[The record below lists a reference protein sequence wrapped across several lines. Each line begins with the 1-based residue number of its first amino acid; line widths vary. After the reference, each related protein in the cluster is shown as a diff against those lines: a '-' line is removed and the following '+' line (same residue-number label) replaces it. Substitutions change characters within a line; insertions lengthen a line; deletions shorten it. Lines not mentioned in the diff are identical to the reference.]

1 MFTSPGVV
9 SDPSHFTIETTLE
22 LDSFFQWLIYLPIL
36 AVSNLGMSM
45 LTTKIA
51 VNKLTVDQ
59 QSPQVTLT
67 QCPVSKGLET
77 RNCAGVS
84 PFLGP
89 TGSGIGNHRER
100 NLNVTSMF
108 LVAFRHE
115 PSDQMSFH
123 NKRPS
128 RKTLHLMTSAHKLSQ
143 TSQSDPQSSL
153 RKQQPTN
160 LRRKVM
166 PCRTSGAH
174 SSAAA
179 ESHTHTTVRPYES
192 TTRTANRKSVK
203 VPQQKCRS
211 NRLDLRACARSVCGR
226 RVVFPTGHLCET
238 SLRSETITLA
248 CREIP
253 STTT

>member
-22 LDSFFQWLIYLPIL
+22 LDSFFQWLVYLPIL
-36 AVSNLGMSM
+36 AVSNLGMIM

-77 RNCAGVS
+77 RNCAGVL

-89 TGSGIGNHRER
+89 TGSGIVNHRER
-100 NLNVTSMF
+100 NLNVTSRF

-123 NKRPS
+123 NN
-128 RKTLHLMTSAHKLSQ
+128 
-143 TSQSDPQSSL
+143 D
-153 RKQQPTN
+153 
-160 LRRKVM
+160 
-166 PCRTSGAH
+166 
-174 SSAAA
+174 
-179 ESHTHTTVRPYES
+179 
-192 TTRTANRKSVK
+192 
-203 VPQQKCRS
+203 
-211 NRLDLRACARSVCGR
+211 RL
-226 RVVFPTGHLCET
+226 EK
-238 SLRSETITLA
+238 
-248 CREIP
+248 P
-253 STTT
+253 STS